1 MKTNPMHIK
10 QIEFVGNTMII
21 HGISKRVTL
30 SLEKLS
36 IKLCK
41 ANSNERNTYQISP
54 SGLGVHWPLINEDL
68 SFTNL

>member
-1 MKTNPMHIK
+1 
-10 QIEFVGNTMII
+10 MII

-36 IKLCK
+36 SKLCK
-41 ANSNERNTYQISP
+41 ANSNERNTYLISP
-54 SGLGVHWPLINEDL
+54 SGLGVHWPLIDEDL